1 MTLSLGAR
9 IVLRARAERS
19 ACVALNELP
28 IQLLRRKRPQWKG
41 KPVAV
46 AADESPEAPLT
57 HLSREARAAGLRRG
71 LRQGAAR
78 SLVLDLCTGVVSEDE
93 LRAAENELCA
103 GLRAFSPRVE
113 LERRFD
119 GAFFIDPNG
128 LGPIYGGMR
137 AWAETVHQYL
147 RARGLSA
154 SVVVG
159 FQRYRSLVVARRK
172 FGALVLPSADAERRE
187 SDGVTLRDLRIDES
201 LCDPLAMLGVLT
213 LGDFLRLPAGEL
225 ETRFGRDAAELHALF
240 SEDRQLPMQPRQFV
254 PPRRIVRAVDPPV
267 ANLDP
272 LVAQVEVGL
281 QDLLRDLEGRGER
294 LRSLTITLKLEKYG
308 VETKLDEDARTRSE
322 RIEPAI
328 PTRELETLMEL
339 VRLRLARHQLPA
351 PAEAI
356 VLEAEGAPLG
366 DEQLMTPDAQPQRDP
381 VAASRAFARLRALY
395 GPRAVSTA
403 QVREAHL
410 PEARYRM
417 VPLESLKRSAK
428 RASKAKSPSD
438 PAHQTLLKERKGK
451 LKLVGTASRRER
463 PTRLQRRVHAPR
475 AVETDERGAPRLPG
489 CVRMLFGP
497 QRVAGGWWGAAAKST
512 QRDYY
517 YAEVEDGTLYWVFFD
532 ARRGRWFVQGYVD

>member
-1 MTLSLGAR
+1 MCVMWKGTRLVS
-9 IVLRARAERS
+9 RARAERS

-28 IQLLRRKRPQWKG
+28 IQLLRRKRPQWRG

-46 AADESPEAPLT
+46 AADESPDAPIT

-71 LRQGAAR
+71 LRQGTAR
-78 SLVLDLCTGVVSEDE
+78 SLVLDLCTGVVSEAE
-93 LRAAENELCA
+93 LRAAEDELCL

-113 LERRFD
+113 LEKRFD

-128 LGPIYGGMR
+128 LGALYGGMR
-137 AWAETVHQYL
+137 AWAETVHNYL

-159 FQRYRSLVVARRK
+159 FQRHRTLVVARRTH
-172 FGALVLPSADAERRE
+172 GAQVLSSAEAERE
-187 SDGVTLRDLRIDES
+187 QSDGVSLRELRIDES

-225 ETRFGRDAAELHALF
+225 ETRFGREAADLHALF
-240 SEDRQLPMQPRQFV
+240 SDDRQLPMQPRRFV
-254 PPRRIVRAVDPPV
+254 PPRRIVRAVDPPE
-267 ANLDP
+267 ATLDR
-272 LVAQVEVGL
+272 LVAQVQLGL
-281 QDLLRDLEGRGER
+281 ADLLRDLEGRGER
-294 LRSLTITLKLEKYG
+294 LRSLTLTMKLEKYG
-308 VETKLDEDARTRSE
+308 LGTKLDEDSRTRSE
-322 RIEPAI
+322 RIEPAT

-339 VRLRLARHQLPA
+339 VRLRLERHALKA
-351 PAEAI
+351 PVEAI

-366 DEQLMTPDAQPQRDP
+366 DAQLMTPDAQPRRDP

-395 GPRAVSTA
+395 GPTTVSIA

-410 PEARYRM
+410 PEARQRM
-417 VPLESLKRSAK
+417 VPLDAMKPAEPRD
-428 RASKAKSPSD
+428 ASDDATDSE
-438 PAHQTLLKERKGK
+438 AHPLLKDRRGK
-451 LKLVGTASRRER
+451 LRLVGAASRRDR
-463 PTRLQRRVHAPR
+463 PTRLQRRVHAPK

-489 CVRMLFGP
+489 RVRMLFGP
-497 QRVAGGWWGAAAKST
+497 QRVAGGWWGSTSSST

>member
-1 MTLSLGAR
+1 MS
-9 IVLRARAERS
+9 RARAERS
-19 ACVALNELP
+19 ACVALDELP

-46 AADESPEAPLT
+46 AADESPEAPIT
-57 HLSREARAAGLRRG
+57 HLSREARSAGLRRG

-78 SLVLDLCTGVVSEDE
+78 SLVLDLCTGVVSEQE
-93 LRAAENELCA
+93 LRAAEDGLCA

-119 GAFFIDPNG
+119 GAIFVDPNG
-128 LGPIYGGMR
+128 LGAIYGGMR

-147 RARGLSA
+147 RARGLHA

-159 FQRYRSLVVARRK
+159 FQRYRTLVVARRK
-172 FGALVLPSADAERRE
+172 HGAFVLPSAQAERE
-187 SDGVTLRDLRIDES
+187 QSDGVTLRDLRIDES
-201 LCDPLAMLGVLT
+201 LCDPLAMLGVIT

-225 ETRFGRDAAELHALF
+225 HTRFGREAAELHALF
-240 SEDRQLPMQPRQFV
+240 SEQRQLPMQPRKFE
-254 PPRRIVRAVDPPV
+254 PPRRIVRTVEPAEADR
-267 ANLDP
+267 DR
-272 LVAQVEVGL
+272 LVAQVELGL
-281 QDLLRDLEGRGER
+281 GELVRDLETRGER

-308 VETKLDEDARTRSE
+308 IGLKLDEDARTRSE
-322 RIEPAI
+322 RIEPAT
-328 PTRELETLMEL
+328 PTRELDTLMEL
-339 VRLRLARHQLPA
+339 VRLRFERHRLKA

-366 DEQLMTPDAQPQRDP
+366 DEQLMTPDARPDRDP

-395 GPRAVSTA
+395 GPRAVSVA
-403 QVREAHL
+403 QLREAHL

-417 VPLESLKRSAK
+417 VPLDSLKRSEK
-428 RASKAKSPSD
+428 REVEREPAQAAS
-438 PAHQTLLKERKGK
+438 AHEALLKDRRGRLE
-451 LKLVGTASRRER
+451 LVGASTRRER

-489 CVRMLFGP
+489 RVRMLFGP
-497 QRVAGGWWGAAAKST
+497 QRVAGGWWGTPSKST